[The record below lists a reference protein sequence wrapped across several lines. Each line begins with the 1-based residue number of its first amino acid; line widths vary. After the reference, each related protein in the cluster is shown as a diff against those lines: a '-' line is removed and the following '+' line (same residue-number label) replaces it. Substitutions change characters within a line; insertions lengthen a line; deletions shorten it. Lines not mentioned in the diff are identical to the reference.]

1 MKMELT
7 ESAWVWV
14 ACLGGAG
21 GALSAWLAARGSQ
34 RLPSGARQ
42 RPPMVVPWRLGHL
55 AMAATV
61 AAGTSAAT
69 AWMVGS
75 VAPPSLWVE
84 TRAFSAALAFF
95 WIGFVTAG
103 WLAAERDKRVLRR
116 AVCSA
121 ATAPAAHPDTVE
133 ALAHASP
140 DAVYEAV
147 QALMPRRVVR

>member
-1 MKMELT
+1 MELSQST
-7 ESAWVWV
+7 WIWV

-21 GALSAWLAARGSQ
+21 GAMSAWLAARGSRAPVACPRERYEPQ
-34 RLPSGARQ
+34 VILS
-42 RPPMVVPWRLGHL
+42 RLGHL
-55 AMAATV
+55 AVSAGI

-75 VAPPSLWVE
+75 VASPTLWVE
-84 TRAFSAALAFF
+84 TRAFSAALAFL

-116 AVCSA
+116 AVWSA
-121 ATAPAAHPDTVE
+121 ATAPAAHPDTIA
-133 ALAHASP
+133 ALADAPP

-147 QALMPRRVVR
+147 KALMPRRVTR